1 MKFGR
6 QMQQGV
12 LSPSASVGCRFQ
24 KCQAFVLCWIQVDI
38 VANQNSKSSVS
49 FER

>member
-12 LSPSASVGCRFQ
+12 LGPSASVGCHSQ
-24 KCQAFVLCWIQVDI
+24 KCQAFVLCWIKVVI